1 MFFDKYKELCDKNQV
16 SCSKAAADMGLSN
29 STPTR
34 WKKTGSTPDTATLQ
48 KVSDYFG
55 VPIEDLIGGETD
67 KKEKPVPKEDELDR
81 VLISLLKE
89 LTPEEAA
96 KAVSFVQGLLA
107 AREG

>member
-1 MFFDKYKELCDKNQV
+1 M
-16 SCSKAAADMGLSN
+16 ADILDT
-29 STPTR
+29 TPEYLT
-34 WKKTGSTPDTATLQ
+34 
-48 KVSDYFG
+48 
-55 VPIEDLIGGETD
+55 GETD

>member
-1 MFFDKYKELCDKNQV
+1 MFIYTRFEELVDEL
-16 SCSKAAADMGLSN
+16 GI
-29 STPTR
+29 
-34 WKKTGSTPDTATLQ
+34 KKTFVAEKLGKSPSICQDWKRGKSQPSATQLQIVADILDTTPEYLT
-48 KVSDYFG
+48 
-55 VPIEDLIGGETD
+55 GEID

>member
-1 MFFDKYKELCDKNQV
+1 MFIYTRFEELVDEL
-16 SCSKAAADMGLSN
+16 GI
-29 STPTR
+29 
-34 WKKTGSTPDTATLQ
+34 KKTFVAEKLGKSPSICQDWKRGKSQPSATQLQIVAEILDTTPEYLT
-48 KVSDYFG
+48 
-55 VPIEDLIGGETD
+55 GETD

>member
-1 MFFDKYKELCDKNQV
+1 MFIYTRFEELID
-16 SCSKAAADMGLSN
+16 DLGI
-29 STPTR
+29 
-34 WKKTGSTPDTATLQ
+34 KKTFVAEKLGKSPSICQDWKRGKSQPSATQLQIVAEILDTTPEYLT
-48 KVSDYFG
+48 
-55 VPIEDLIGGETD
+55 GETD
-67 KKEKPVPKEDELDR
+67 VKEKPVPKEDELDR

>member
-34 WKKTGSTPDTATLQ
+34 WKKTGSTPDTTTLQ
-48 KVSDYFG
+48 KVSEYFN
-55 VPIEDLIGGETD
+55 VPIEDLMCAETD
-67 KKEKPVPKEDELDR
+67 VKEKPVPNEDALDKM
-81 VLISLLKE
+81 LISLLKE
-89 LTPEEAA
+89 LTPEETA

-107 AREG
+107 GREA

>member
-48 KVSDYFG
+48 KVSEYFD
-55 VPIEDLIGGETD
+55 VPIEFLISGETNA
-67 KKEKPVPKEDELDR
+67 KEKPVPNEDELDKM
-81 VLISLLKE
+81 LINLLKE

-96 KAVSFVQGLLA
+96 KAASFVQGLLA
-107 AREG
+107 AREA

>member
-1 MFFDKYKELCDKNQV
+1 MFIYTRFEELVDEL
-16 SCSKAAADMGLSN
+16 GI
-29 STPTR
+29 
-34 WKKTGSTPDTATLQ
+34 KKTFVAEKLGKSPSICQDWKRGKSQPSATQLQIVADILDTTPEYLT
-48 KVSDYFG
+48 
-55 VPIEDLIGGETD
+55 GETD

-81 VLISLLKE
+81 VLISLLRE

>member
-34 WKKTGSTPDTATLQ
+34 WKKTGSTPDTVTLQ
-48 KVSDYFG
+48 KVSEYFC
-55 VPIEDLIGGETD
+55 VSIEELIGDETD
-67 KKEKPVPKEDELDR
+67 VKEKPVPKEDELDR
-81 VLISLLKE
+81 VLISLLRE